1 MANFQDFHD
10 CLEQGG
16 VILYPTDTIWGL
28 GCDATNEDACQKI
41 KSIKNRSESQSFIV
55 LVDSE
60 RMLER
65 FVPEFHPVCY
75 DLIDHTEEPL
85 TIIYPTSK
93 NLAAS
98 VIGKDGSVGI
108 RITKDPF
115 CIKLI
120 QKLKRPIVSTSANIS
135 GKPHGKSLS
144 EIDNLIKSKVDCC
157 VDDNHKE
164 LNNPPSKIIKINLDG
179 SFKIIRK

>member
-1 MANFQDFHD
+1 MILSLCCLHLELAD
-10 CLEQGG
+10 CL
-16 VILYPTDTIWGL
+16 VMLHNFILEGTDIS
-28 GCDATNEDACQKI
+28 NESDK
-41 KSIKNRSESQSFIV
+41 
-55 LVDSE
+55 
-60 RMLER
+60 
-65 FVPEFHPVCY
+65 
-75 DLIDHTEEPL
+75 
-85 TIIYPTSK
+85 
-93 NLAAS
+93 
-98 VIGKDGSVGI
+98 
-108 RITKDPF
+108 
-115 CIKLI
+115 KLI

>member
-1 MANFQDFHD
+1 MADIQYYCD

-28 GCDATNEDACQKI
+28 GCDATNEEACQKI
-41 KSIKNRSESQSFIV
+41 KTIKNRSENQSFIV

-93 NLAAS
+93 NLAAT
-98 VIGKDGSVGI
+98 VTGKDGSVGI

-135 GKPHGKSLS
+135 GKPHAKSLS
-144 EIDNLIKSKVDCC
+144 DIDSEIKSKVDCC
-157 VDDNHKE
+157 VEDNHKE
-164 LNNPPSKIIKINLDG
+164 LNNSPSKIIKIDLDG
-179 SFKIIRK
+179 TVKIIRK